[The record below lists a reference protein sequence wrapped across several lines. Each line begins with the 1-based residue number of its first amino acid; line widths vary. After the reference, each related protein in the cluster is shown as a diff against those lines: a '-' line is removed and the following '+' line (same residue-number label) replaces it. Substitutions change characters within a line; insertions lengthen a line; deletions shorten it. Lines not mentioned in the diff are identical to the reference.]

1 MLFGNA
7 LMLLDGWFKLTLIEL
22 GMSFRLLQ
30 GWYFLVPRL
39 NETSKKLTVFKF
51 VVIVIFKSEFSRRT
65 TF

>member
-39 NETSKKLTVFKF
+39 NETSKKLTVFKV

>member
-30 GWYFLVPRL
+30 GWYFLVQRL
-39 NETSKKLTVFKF
+39 NATSKKLTVFKF
-51 VVIVIFKSEFSRRT
+51 VVIVIFKPEFSRRT

>member
-30 GWYFLVPRL
+30 GWYFLVQRL
-39 NETSKKLTVFKF
+39 NATSKKLTVFKF
-51 VVIVIFKSEFSRRT
+51 VVIVIFKPEFSRRP